1 MSHVISA
8 FAGKPIFGRDGPKYQ
23 FYISQQTI
31 CRKVSILL
39 KQDTI
44 QVSHIFLFKFD
55 KLYNLFVV
63 IVLKRICACISTNL
77 RLVVYTLVLVT
88 KFVFSYN
95 PQITKARIYLIY
107 KFIITSYNGLSM
119 LVGISEAICLL
130 FFILSPIRN
139 PRTKRNYSSLFL
151 PTNTNKVGIQ
161 NPNDTCNIFN
171 QWLAGLIDGDGCFL
185 LSKKGYAS
193 LEIVMEIRDKHFK
206 LCPSRSAKQSR
217 LKAIERYL
225 ELRDLK
231 AHLASDNSILGK
243 AWKQFLLKWDKFEK

>member
-1 MSHVISA
+1 MCL
-8 FAGKPIFGRDGPKYQ
+8 
-23 FYISQQTI
+23 YIYPGLGQPMA
-31 CRKVSILL
+31 K
-39 KQDTI
+39 
-44 QVSHIFLFKFD
+44 
-55 KLYNLFVV
+55 
-63 IVLKRICACISTNL
+63 ANL
-77 RLVVYTLVLVT
+77 RLVVYTLALALGQSRTKVLVT

-130 FFILSPIRN
+130 FFILSPIRK

-193 LEIVMEIRDKHFK
+193 LEIVMEIRDKHCLYLIKQKFGGLFCRRCAK
-206 LCPSRSAKQSR
+206 LQ
-217 LKAIERYL
+217 
-225 ELRDLK
+225 
-231 AHLASDNSILGK
+231 
-243 AWKQFLLKWDKFEK
+243 